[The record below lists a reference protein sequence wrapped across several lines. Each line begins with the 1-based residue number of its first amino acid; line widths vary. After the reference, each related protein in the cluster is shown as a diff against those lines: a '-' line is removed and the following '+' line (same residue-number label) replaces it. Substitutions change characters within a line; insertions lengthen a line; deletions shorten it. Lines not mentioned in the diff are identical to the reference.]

1 MRIAQVAPGFI
12 VKGLEDA
19 VEAVRRVHDLSRKR
33 CREVFDQRFTAARM
47 AHDYA
52 QMYERLI
59 KSEQHKLSEVCA

>member
-19 VEAVRRVHDLSRKR
+19 VEAVRRVPDLTRIR

-47 AHDYA
+47 ARDYV
-52 QMYERLI
+52 QTYERLI
-59 KSEQHKLSEVCA
+59 KSNHHKALEVGA